1 MTTPKGEPT
10 TIYIKNMVC
19 DRCIMA
25 VRKTIED
32 MGLKPIEAKLGSAV
46 IEGSIN
52 NDQLRELRKKLQAIG
67 FELLDDRY
75 QRTIEQIRTAI
86 IELVHYNNNNTPINL
101 SAYLSK
107 KLSQDYSTLSK
118 LFSEYA
124 SKTIEHYY
132 MEMCIE
138 RVKELLTYGELTLS
152 QIAFKLNYSS
162 TAYLSSQFKAVTR
175 MTPSQFKKMQG
186 DKRRKLDEI

>member
-1 MTTPKGEPT
+1 
-10 TIYIKNMVC
+10 MVC

-25 VRKTIED
+25 VHKTIEE
-32 MGLKPIEAKLGSAV
+32 MGLKPIDVKLGSATV
-46 IEGSIN
+46 EGAIDDN
-52 NDQLRELRKKLQAIG
+52 QRQELRKKLQSIG
-67 FELLDDRY
+67 FELLDDQR

-86 IELVHYNNNNTPINL
+86 IQLVHYNDNNSPANL
-101 SAYLSK
+101 SSYLSE
-107 KLSQDYSTLSK
+107 KLGQDYSALSK

-124 SKTIEHYY
+124 SKTIERYY
-132 MEMCIE
+132 MEMRIE

-152 QIAFKLNYSS
+152 QIALKLNYSS
-162 TAYLSSQFKAVTR
+162 TAYLSSQFKSVTG

>member
-1 MTTPKGEPT
+1 MATTEEKT
-10 TIYIKNMVC
+10 KVYIKNMVC

-25 VRKTIED
+25 VHKTIED
-32 MGLKPIEAKLGSAV
+32 MGLKPVEVKLGSAT
-46 IEGSIN
+46 IEGTIN
-52 NDQLRELRKKLQAIG
+52 EDQRQELREKLQAIG
-67 FELLDDRY
+67 FELLDDQR

-86 IELVHYNNNNTPINL
+86 IELVQYNNNNTPINL

-107 KLSQDYSTLSK
+107 KLGQDYSSLSK

-124 SKTIEHYY
+124 SKTIERYY
-132 MEMCIE
+132 MEMRIE

-152 QIAFKLNYSS
+152 QIALKLNYSS
-162 TAYLSSQFKAVTR
+162 TAYLSSQFKSVTG

-186 DKRRKLDEI
+186 DKRRKLDKI